1 MFRTRIVTKVSY
13 STFLPRTNQP
23 SLLHLTTLEKGIRI
37 AEKQWILL
45 RMRRISCFAITVRN
59 HDILNRL
66 VGNFMVVLLEVEEVV
81 LVVLPSLKL
90 ITLQPLIK
98 LLLRAILILAGG
110 KEKNWKPSI
119 G

>member
-1 MFRTRIVTKVSY
+1 
-13 STFLPRTNQP
+13 
-23 SLLHLTTLEKGIRI
+23 
-37 AEKQWILL
+37 
-45 RMRRISCFAITVRN
+45 
-59 HDILNRL
+59 
-66 VGNFMVVLLEVEEVV
+66 MVVLLEVEEVV